1 MINVLSDL
9 KHGVRVL
16 LRTPL
21 FTICTIAALA
31 IGIGATTALFS
42 VVHALLIRP
51 LPYKDADKLVVM
63 WEHNLPRNRP
73 RNVISPA
80 NFLAWRERS
89 RSFDAM
95 AAFTQNRVTLTGAGE
110 PQELATLV
118 VSANVFDVL
127 GVTPALG
134 RGFAAG
140 EDREGAGRTLVLSH
154 NAWVRQ
160 FGGGAGVVGQ
170 QVTIDGG
177 PVTIVGVMPRG
188 FEIFGLP
195 ADAYMPY
202 QMPSQVPFRG
212 RSLIGIGRLKAG
224 ITRDQAQAEMEGVF
238 AQVRS
243 EQPDFNTGWT
253 INLVP
258 LREQLVGDVRLAVL
272 VLFGAVGAVLLIAC
286 GNIGSLML
294 TRASGRRRE
303 LAIRSAIGAGTARLL
318 TQLICESLMLS
329 AAGGAL
335 GLLLATWLLGG
346 LATWVGSRL
355 PIPLLSQVS
364 IDPAVMG
371 FAAMVTV
378 LTTLICG
385 LAPAI
390 GATGGSLVTALR
402 DGAPS
407 LSGSRRGG
415 LIRQAFVMAEIALA
429 LTVLCGA
436 GLLGRSLMELQSV
449 KPGFTVDSALSFRV
463 TLPSRSYG
471 NSASSAANSVT
482 QHVFYT
488 RVIDGL
494 KALPGVTA
502 VGGTSFLPLAG
513 VGPAT
518 SFWRAD
524 APQPPPN
531 ERPVVEARPVTPGYF
546 AAMQIPLLA
555 GRDVTDADTPDKG
568 PVAVI
573 NATFARQIYPGDNP
587 IGRMFILNLGNDKPH
602 EIIGVVGDVKLATLE
617 GDVRPTAYLSSRQY
631 AFGLMNFV
639 VRSTSDPAHLGP
651 AAVRVIR
658 DIDPLLPV
666 SAVRPLDEV
675 FAESIARPR
684 LTAVAMS
691 VFAAAALLLAALG
704 VYGIVA
710 FSVSQRSREFGIRVA
725 LGAKPSQIIAMV
737 VGQNLRV
744 VAFGLGLGLAA
755 AIPATRL
762 LRGLLYQVGPND
774 PMTFVSIGAMLA
786 LVAIVASYLP
796 ARRGTRVDP
805 VVTLKA
811 E

>member
-1 MINVLSDL
+1 MTNVASDMR
-9 KHGVRVL
+9 HGFRVL

-51 LPYKDADKLVVM
+51 LPYKEAGSLVVM

-80 NFLAWRERS
+80 NFIAWRERS
-89 RSFDAM
+89 RSFDGM
-95 AAFTQNRVTLTGAGE
+95 AAFTQNRVTLTGSGE
-110 PQELATLV
+110 PQELATLLT
-118 VSANVFDVL
+118 SANIFDVL
-127 GVTPALG
+127 GVSPTLG

-140 EDREGAGRTLVLSH
+140 EDVQGAPRTLVLSSA
-154 NAWVRQ
+154 AWIRQ
-160 FGGGAGVVGQ
+160 FGGSASVIGQ
-170 QVTIDGG
+170 QVTIDGE

-195 ADAYMPY
+195 ADAYMAY
-202 QMPSQVPFRG
+202 QLPPQVPFRG
-212 RSLIGIGRLKAG
+212 RSLIGIGRMKAG
-224 ITRDQAQAEMEGVF
+224 VTRDQAQAEMEGVF

-272 VLFGAVGAVLLIAC
+272 ALFGAVGAVLLIAC

-303 LAIRSAIGAGTARLL
+303 LAIRSAIGAGTRRLL
-318 TQLICESLMLS
+318 TQLVSESLMLS
-329 AAGGAL
+329 IVGGML
-335 GLLLATWLLGG
+335 GIVLATWIVSG
-346 LATWVGSRL
+346 LTTWVGTRL
-355 PIPLLSQVS
+355 PIPLLSQVT
-364 IDPAVMG
+364 IDPSVMT
-371 FAAMVTV
+371 FAAIVTV

-407 LSGSRRGG
+407 TSGSRPGR
-415 LIRQAFVMAEIALA
+415 LIRQGFVIAEIALA

-436 GLLGRSLMELQSV
+436 GLLGRSLMELQNV
-449 KPGFTVDSALSFRV
+449 NPGFNADSALSLRV
-463 TLPSRSYG
+463 TLPARSYG
-471 NSASSAANSVT
+471 NAASSAANSDL
-482 QHVFYT
+482 QHAFYT

-494 KALPGVTA
+494 KALPGVET

-513 VGPAT
+513 VGPGT

-531 ERPVVEARPVTPGYF
+531 ERPVVDARPVTAGYF
-546 AAMQIPLLA
+546 SAMKIPLLA
-555 GRDVTDADTPDKG
+555 GRDVTDADTPDKD

-573 NATFARQIYPGDNP
+573 NETFARQIYPGDNP
-587 IGRMFILNLGNDKPH
+587 IGRKFILNLGNDKPH
-602 EIIGVVGDVKLATLE
+602 EIVGVVGDVKLLTVDGE
-617 GDVRPTAYLSSRQY
+617 IRPTAYLSSRQY
-631 AFGLMNFV
+631 AFGLMTFV
-639 VRSTSDPAHLGP
+639 IRTTGDPALLGP
-651 AAVRVIR
+651 AAVRVINQ
-658 DIDPLLPV
+658 IDPLLPV
-666 SAVRPLDEV
+666 AAVRPLDEV

-691 VFAAAALLLAALG
+691 IFAGAALLLAALG

-710 FSVSQRSREFGIRVA
+710 YSVSQRAREFGIRVA
-725 LGAKPSQIIAMV
+725 LGARPGQIIGMV
-737 VGQNLRV
+737 VGQNLRI
-744 VAFGLGLGLAA
+744 VAFGLIAGLVA

-762 LRGLLYQVGPND
+762 LRGLLFQVGPND
-774 PMTFVSIGAMLA
+774 PMTFVAIGVMLA
-786 LVAIVASYLP
+786 AVAMVASYLP
-796 ARRGTRVDP
+796 ARRGTQVDP

>member
-1 MINVLSDL
+1 MTNVLSDL
-9 KHGVRVL
+9 KHGFRVL

-51 LPYKDADKLVVM
+51 LPYKNAESLVVM

-89 RSFDAM
+89 RSFESM
-95 AAFTQNRVTLTGAGE
+95 AAFTQNRVTLTGSGE
-110 PQELATLV
+110 PQELSTLL
-118 VSANVFDVL
+118 VSANILDVL
-127 GVTPALG
+127 GVGPILG
-134 RGFAAG
+134 RGFADG
-140 EDREGAGRTLVLSH
+140 EDREGAARTMILSH
-154 NAWVRQ
+154 AAWLRQ
-160 FGGGAGVVGQ
+160 FGGDSGVIGS

-195 ADAYMPY
+195 ADALTPF
-202 QMPSQVPFRG
+202 QLPPQVPFRG
-212 RSLIGIGRLKAG
+212 RSLIGLGRLKSG
-224 ITRDQAQAEMEGVF
+224 VTRDQAQAEMEGVF
-238 AQVRS
+238 TQVRS

-294 TRASGRRRE
+294 TRAATRRRE
-303 LAIRSAIGAGTARLL
+303 LAIRSAIGAGTGRLL
-318 TQLICESLMLS
+318 TQLIAESLMLS
-329 AAGGAL
+329 IAGGLL
-335 GLLLATWLLGG
+335 GLVLAAWLLSG

-355 PIPLLSQVS
+355 PIPLLSQVT
-364 IDPAVMG
+364 IDPSVMA
-371 FAAMVTV
+371 FAAIVTV
-378 LTTLICG
+378 LTTVICG

-390 GATGGSLVTALR
+390 GATGGSLISALR

-407 LSGSRRGG
+407 VSGSRRGR
-415 LIRQAFVMAEIALA
+415 IVRQSFVMAEIALA

-449 KPGFTVDSALSFRV
+449 KPGFTAESALSLRV
-463 TLPSRSYG
+463 TLPQRSYRDS
-471 NSASSAANSVT
+471 NA

-494 KALPGVTA
+494 AALPGVTF

-513 VGPAT
+513 VGPGT

-524 APQPPPN
+524 MPQPKPE
-531 ERPVVEARPVTPGYF
+531 ERLVVDARPVTPGYF
-546 AAMQIPLLA
+546 TAMDIPMLA
-555 GRDVTDADTPDKG
+555 GRDVTAADTQDKE

-573 NATFARQIYPGDNP
+573 NETFARLVYPGDNP
-587 IGRMFILNLGNDKPH
+587 IGRKFILNLGNDKPH
-602 EIIGVVGDVKLATLE
+602 EIIGVVGDVKLVTLE
-617 GDVRPTAYLSSRQY
+617 GEIRPTAYLSSRQY

-639 VRSTSDPAHLGP
+639 VRTTGDPALLAP
-651 AAVRVIR
+651 SAVRIVR

-666 SAVRPLDEV
+666 SAVRPLEEV

-691 VFAAAALLLAALG
+691 IFAGAALLLAALG

-710 FSVSQRSREFGIRVA
+710 YSVSQRAREFGIRVA
-725 LGAKPSQIIAMV
+725 LGARPGQIIGMV
-737 VGQNLRV
+737 VGQNLRI
-744 VAFGLGLGLAA
+744 VAFGLIAGLVA

-762 LRGLLYQVGPND
+762 LRGLLFQVGPND
-774 PMTFVSIGAMLA
+774 PMTFVAIGVMLA
-786 LVAIVASYLP
+786 AVAIVASYLP
-796 ARRGTRVDP
+796 ARRGTQVDP

>member
-1 MINVLSDL
+1 MTNVLSDL
-9 KHGVRVL
+9 KHGFRVL

-51 LPYKDADKLVVM
+51 LPYKNAESLVVM

-89 RSFDAM
+89 RSFESM
-95 AAFTQNRVTLTGAGE
+95 AAFTQNRVTLTGSGE
-110 PQELATLV
+110 PQELSTLL
-118 VSANVFDVL
+118 VSANILDVL
-127 GVTPALG
+127 GVGPILG
-134 RGFAAG
+134 RGFADG
-140 EDREGAGRTLVLSH
+140 EDREGAARTMILSH
-154 NAWVRQ
+154 AAWLRQ
-160 FGGGAGVVGQ
+160 FGGDSGVIGS

-195 ADAYMPY
+195 ADALTPF
-202 QMPSQVPFRG
+202 QLPPQVPFRG
-212 RSLIGIGRLKAG
+212 RSLIGLGRLKSG
-224 ITRDQAQAEMEGVF
+224 VTRDQAQAEMEGVF
-238 AQVRS
+238 TQVRS

-294 TRASGRRRE
+294 TRAATRRRE
-303 LAIRSAIGAGTARLL
+303 LAIRSAIGAGTGRLL
-318 TQLICESLMLS
+318 TQLIAESLMLS
-329 AAGGAL
+329 IAGGLL
-335 GLLLATWLLGG
+335 GLVLAAWLLSG

-355 PIPLLSQVS
+355 PIPLLSQVT
-364 IDPAVMG
+364 IDPSVMA
-371 FAAMVTV
+371 FAAIVTV
-378 LTTLICG
+378 LTTVICG

-390 GATGGSLVTALR
+390 GATGGSLISALR

-407 LSGSRRGG
+407 VSGSRRGR
-415 LIRQAFVMAEIALA
+415 IVRQSFVMAEIALA

-449 KPGFTVDSALSFRV
+449 KPGFTAASALSLRV
-463 TLPSRSYG
+463 TLPQRSYRDS
-471 NSASSAANSVT
+471 NA
-482 QHVFYT
+482 QHIFYT

-494 KALPGVTA
+494 AALPGVTF

-513 VGPAT
+513 VGPGT

-524 APQPPPN
+524 MPQPKPE
-531 ERPVVEARPVTPGYF
+531 ERLVVDARPVTPGYF
-546 AAMQIPLLA
+546 TAMDIPMLA
-555 GRDVTDADTPDKG
+555 GRDVTAADTPDKE

-573 NATFARQIYPGDNP
+573 NETFARLVYPGDNP
-587 IGRMFILNLGNDKPH
+587 IGRKFILNLGNDKPH
-602 EIIGVVGDVKLATLE
+602 EIIGVVGDVKLVTLE
-617 GDVRPTAYLSSRQY
+617 GEIRPTAYLSSRQY

-639 VRSTSDPAHLGP
+639 VRTTGDPALLAP
-651 AAVRVIR
+651 SAVRIVR

-666 SAVRPLDEV
+666 SAVRPLEEV

-691 VFAAAALLLAALG
+691 IFAGAALLLAALG

-710 FSVSQRSREFGIRVA
+710 YSVSQRAREFGIRVA
-725 LGAKPSQIIAMV
+725 LGARPGQIIGMV
-737 VGQNLRV
+737 VGQNLRI
-744 VAFGLGLGLAA
+744 VAFGLIAGLVA

-762 LRGLLYQVGPND
+762 LRGLLFQVGPND
-774 PMTFVSIGAMLA
+774 PMTFVAIGVMLA
-786 LVAIVASYLP
+786 AVAIVASYLP
-796 ARRGTRVDP
+796 ARRGTQVDP

>member
-1 MINVLSDL
+1 MTNVLSDL
-9 KHGVRVL
+9 KHGFRVL

-51 LPYKDADKLVVM
+51 LPYKNAESLVVM

-89 RSFDAM
+89 RSFESM
-95 AAFTQNRVTLTGAGE
+95 AAFTQNRVTLTGSGE
-110 PQELATLV
+110 PQELSTLL
-118 VSANVFDVL
+118 VSANILDVL
-127 GVTPALG
+127 GVGPILG

-140 EDREGAGRTLVLSH
+140 EDREGAARTMILSH
-154 NAWVRQ
+154 AAWLRQ
-160 FGGGAGVVGQ
+160 FGGDSGVIGS

-195 ADAYMPY
+195 ADALTPF
-202 QMPSQVPFRG
+202 QLPPQVPFRG
-212 RSLIGIGRLKAG
+212 RSLIGLGRLKSG
-224 ITRDQAQAEMEGVF
+224 VTRDQAQAEMEGVF
-238 AQVRS
+238 TQVRS

-294 TRASGRRRE
+294 TRAATRRRE
-303 LAIRSAIGAGTARLL
+303 LAIRSAIGAGTGRLL
-318 TQLICESLMLS
+318 TQLIAESLMLS
-329 AAGGAL
+329 IAGGLL
-335 GLLLATWLLGG
+335 GLVLAAWLLSG

-355 PIPLLSQVS
+355 PIPLLSQVT
-364 IDPAVMG
+364 IDPSVMA
-371 FAAMVTV
+371 FAAIVTV
-378 LTTLICG
+378 LTTVICG

-390 GATGGSLVTALR
+390 GATGGSLISALR

-407 LSGSRRGG
+407 VSGSRRGR
-415 LIRQAFVMAEIALA
+415 IVRQSFVMAEIALA

-449 KPGFTVDSALSFRV
+449 KPGFTPESALSLRV
-463 TLPSRSYG
+463 TLPQRSYRDS
-471 NSASSAANSVT
+471 NA
-482 QHVFYT
+482 QHIFYT

-494 KALPGVTA
+494 AALPGVTF

-513 VGPAT
+513 VGPGT

-524 APQPPPN
+524 MPQPKPE
-531 ERPVVEARPVTPGYF
+531 ERLVVDARPVTPGYF
-546 AAMQIPLLA
+546 TAMDIPMLA
-555 GRDVTDADTPDKG
+555 GRDVTAADTPDKE

-573 NATFARQIYPGDNP
+573 NETFARLVYPGDNP
-587 IGRMFILNLGNDKPH
+587 IGRKFILNLGNDKPH
-602 EIIGVVGDVKLATLE
+602 EIIGVVGDVKLVTLE
-617 GDVRPTAYLSSRQY
+617 GEIRPTAYLSSRQY

-639 VRSTSDPAHLGP
+639 VRTTGDPALLAP
-651 AAVRVIR
+651 SAVRIVR

-691 VFAAAALLLAALG
+691 IFAGAALLLAALG

-710 FSVSQRSREFGIRVA
+710 YSVSQRAREFGIRVA
-725 LGAKPSQIIAMV
+725 LGARPGQIIGMV
-737 VGQNLRV
+737 VGQNLRI
-744 VAFGLGLGLAA
+744 VAFGLIAGLVA

-762 LRGLLYQVGPND
+762 LRGLLFQVGPND
-774 PMTFVSIGAMLA
+774 PMTFVAIGVMLA
-786 LVAIVASYLP
+786 AVAMVASYLP
-796 ARRGTRVDP
+796 ARRGTQVDP
-805 VVTLKA
+805 AVTLKA

>member
-1 MINVLSDL
+1 MGSLLSDL
-9 KHGVRVL
+9 KHGARVL
-16 LRTPL
+16 IRTPL

-42 VVHALLIRP
+42 VVHALMIRP
-51 LPYKDADKLVVM
+51 LPYRNADALVVM

-89 RSFDAM
+89 RSFESM

-110 PQELATLV
+110 PQELATLLT
-118 VSANVFDVL
+118 SANIFDVL
-127 GVTPALG
+127 GVAPALG
-134 RGFAAG
+134 RGFAGG
-140 EDREGAGRTLVLSH
+140 EDRQGAARTMVLSH
-154 NAWVRQ
+154 AAWVRQ
-160 FGGGAGVVGQ
+160 FSGGPGVIGQ
-170 QVTIDGG
+170 EVTIDGE
-177 PVTIVGVMPRG
+177 PVTIIGVMPRG

-195 ADAYMPY
+195 ADAYMAY
-202 QMPSQVPFRG
+202 QLPPQVPFRG
-212 RSLIGIGRLKAG
+212 RSLIGIGRLKDG
-224 ITRDQAQAEMEGVF
+224 VTRDQAQAEMEGVF

-243 EQPDFNTGWT
+243 EQPDFNSGWT

-294 TRASGRRRE
+294 TRATGRRRE
-303 LAIRSAIGAGTARLL
+303 LAIRSAVGAGTGRLL
-318 TQLICESLMLS
+318 AQLISESLMLS
-329 AAGGAL
+329 AAGGVL
-335 GLLLATWLLGG
+335 GMLLATWILSG
-346 LATWVGSRL
+346 LSTWVGARL

-364 IDPAVMG
+364 IDPSVMA
-371 FAAMVTV
+371 FAALVTV

-390 GATGGSLVTALR
+390 GATGGSLVMALR
-402 DGAPS
+402 DGSPTT
-407 LSGSRRGG
+407 SGSRRSG
-415 LIRQAFVMAEIALA
+415 LIRQGFVMAEIALA

-436 GLLGRSLMELQSV
+436 GLLGRSLLELQSV
-449 KPGFTVDSALSFRV
+449 KPGFTADSALSLRLS
-463 TLPSRSYG
+463 LPSRSYG
-471 NSASSAANSVT
+471 DSNA
-482 QHVFYT
+482 QHLFYT
-488 RVIDGL
+488 RVIDRL
-494 KALPGVTA
+494 KALPGVTT

-524 APQPPPN
+524 APQPAP
-531 ERPVVEARPVTPGYF
+531 EQRPVVDARPVTPGYF
-546 AAMQIPLLA
+546 AAMQIPMLA
-555 GRDVTDADTPDKG
+555 GRDVNDADTSDKD

-573 NATFARQIYPGDNP
+573 NETFARQIYPGDNP
-587 IGRMFILNLGNDKPH
+587 IGRKFILNLGNEKPH

-617 GDVRPTAYLSSRQY
+617 GEIRPTAYLSSRQY

-639 VRSTSDPAHLGP
+639 VRTTGDPALLGP
-651 AAVRVIR
+651 AAVRAIR

-684 LTAVAMS
+684 LTAVAMG
-691 VFAAAALLLAALG
+691 VFAGAALLLAALG

-710 FSVSQRSREFGIRVA
+710 YSVSQRAREFGIRVA
-725 LGAKPSQIIAMV
+725 LGARPAQIVGMV

-744 VAFGLGLGLAA
+744 VALGLGLGLLG

-762 LRGLLYQVGPND
+762 LRGLLFQVGPND
-774 PMTFVSIGAMLA
+774 PATFVAIGVVLA
-786 LVAIVASYLP
+786 TVAVVASYLP
-796 ARRGTRVDP
+796 ARRGTQVDP

>member
-9 KHGVRVL
+9 KHGFRVL

-42 VVHALLIRP
+42 VVHALMIRP
-51 LPYKDADKLVVM
+51 LPYQDADSLVVM

-80 NFLAWRERS
+80 NFMAWRERS
-89 RSFDAM
+89 RSFDSM
-95 AAFTQNRVTLTGAGE
+95 AAFTQNRVTLTGSGE
-110 PQELATLV
+110 PQELATLS
-118 VSANVFDVL
+118 VSANIFDVL
-127 GVTPALG
+127 GVGPAMG
-134 RGFAAG
+134 RGFAEG
-140 EDREGAGRTLVLSH
+140 EDRQGAARTIVLSH
-154 NAWVRQ
+154 AAWIRQ
-160 FGGGAGVVGQ
+160 FGGDSGVIGRQ
-170 QVTIDGG
+170 ATIDGA
-177 PVTIVGVMPRG
+177 PVTVVGVMPRG

-195 ADAYMPY
+195 ADAYMTY
-202 QMPSQVPFRG
+202 QLPAQVAFRG
-212 RSLIGIGRLKAG
+212 RSLIGIGRMKAG

-238 AQVRS
+238 AQVRA

-303 LAIRSAIGAGTARLL
+303 LAIRSAIGAGTSRLL
-318 TQLICESLMLS
+318 AQLVSESLMLS
-329 AAGGAL
+329 IAGGAL
-335 GLLLATWLLGG
+335 GVLLAVWILSG
-346 LATWVGSRL
+346 LTTWVGSRL
-355 PIPLLSQVS
+355 PVPLLSQVT
-364 IDPAVMG
+364 IDPSVLA
-371 FAAMVTV
+371 FAAVVTV
-378 LTTLICG
+378 LTTLVCG

-407 LSGSRRGG
+407 VSGSRRGR
-415 LIRQAFVMAEIALA
+415 LIRQSFVMAEIALA

-436 GLLGRSLMELQSV
+436 GLLGRSLMQLQNV
-449 KPGFTVDSALSFRV
+449 NPGFNTDSALSLRV
-463 TLPSRSYG
+463 ALPSRTYRDS
-471 NSASSAANSVT
+471 NA
-482 QHVFYT
+482 QHLFYT
-488 RVIDGL
+488 RAIEGL
-494 KALPGVTA
+494 RALPGVTH

-513 VGPAT
+513 VGPGT

-531 ERPVVEARPVTPGYF
+531 ERPVVDARPVTAGYF
-546 AAMQIPLLA
+546 KAMDIPLLA
-555 GRDVTDADTPDKG
+555 GRDVNDADTPDRD

-573 NATFARQIYPGDNP
+573 NETFARQIYPGDNP
-587 IGRMFILNLGNDKPH
+587 IGRKFILNLGNEKPH
-602 EIIGVVGDVKLATLE
+602 EIIGVVGDVRLVTLDGE
-617 GDVRPTAYLSSRQY
+617 IRPTAYLSSRQY

-639 VRSTSDPAHLGP
+639 VRTSGDPALLGP
-651 AAVRVIR
+651 SAVRVINQ
-658 DIDPLLPV
+658 IDPLLPV
-666 SAVRPLDEV
+666 AAVRPLEDV

-691 VFAAAALLLAALG
+691 VFAGAALLLAALG

-710 FSVSQRSREFGIRVA
+710 YSVSQRSREFGIRVA
-725 LGAKPSQIIAMV
+725 LGARQGQIIAMV

-744 VAFGLGLGLAA
+744 VALGLGLGLLT

-762 LRGLLYQVGPND
+762 LRGLLFQVGPND
-774 PMTFVSIGAMLA
+774 PMTFAGIGVILAVVAM
-786 LVAIVASYLP
+786 VASYLP
-796 ARRGTRVDP
+796 ARRGTLVDP